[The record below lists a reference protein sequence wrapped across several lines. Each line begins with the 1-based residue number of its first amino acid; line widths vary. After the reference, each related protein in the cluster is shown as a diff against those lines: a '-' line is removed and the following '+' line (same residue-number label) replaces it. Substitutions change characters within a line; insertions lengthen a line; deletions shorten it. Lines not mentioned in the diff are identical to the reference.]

1 MGLLSWFKA
10 RKAEEIKEEPK
21 TPEKL
26 EETPAPEE
34 PAQADLPLCDLCGE
48 QIHEKPTVWASATM
62 HKKCMRKIRRHPEK
76 YVK

>member
-10 RKAEEIKEEPK
+10 KKKELEAEKVEPSV
-21 TPEKL
+21 
-26 EETPAPEE
+26 EETPAQEE
-34 PAQADLPLCDLCGE
+34 PAQANLPLCDLCGE
-48 QIHEKPTVWASATM
+48 QIHEKPTVWAGATM